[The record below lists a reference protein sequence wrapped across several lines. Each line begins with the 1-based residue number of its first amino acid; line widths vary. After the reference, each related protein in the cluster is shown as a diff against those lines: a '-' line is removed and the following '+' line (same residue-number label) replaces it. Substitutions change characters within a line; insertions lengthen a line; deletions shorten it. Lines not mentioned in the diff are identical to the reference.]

1 MLELE
6 PGTIVADKL
15 RLLKPLGQGGMGSV
29 WLAEHLSLG
38 TEVAVK
44 FIRPER
50 AAADPSLVQRFDNEA
65 KAAARLGS
73 DHVVRIQDYGLAD
86 DGTTPYLVME
96 RLSGR
101 SLDAVLDERQ
111 RLPPTEV
118 VRIVCDVAEALDAAH
133 ALGIVHRDIKPQNI
147 FLTERDGEPGP
158 VKVLDFG
165 VAKVV
170 SEAGVPGASAL
181 TATGTV
187 IGSPPYMS
195 PEQLE
200 GRRDVDERAD
210 LWSLGVVAYQALTG
224 RLPFEGDSFVR
235 VGAAVLRGR
244 YVPVTQRREGLPTA
258 LDHWF
263 AKCLCVD
270 VAGRFATARA
280 LAAAL
285 GEIAVE
291 DLEDEAQPRG
301 DPHLALATT
310 ERDRPVA
317 TRDTTGTGP
326 SPGPAPRPA
335 DARAAIGETTG
346 SLAVPSRQTPASGW
360 RRATLWSAATLLTA
374 SAVALAVTRP
384 WEVTPVDPSP
394 SAPITF
400 GPDDCP
406 EGMTYVGGGTFQMG
420 SEPGPEVPMI
430 ELPRHPVAV
439 RPFCIDRTEVTVAA
453 YAACEACEEPE
464 KTVNIKEISHRAFE
478 FWNQFCNATRE
489 GRENHPINCVSWEQ
503 AQAYCVARGA
513 RLPTEQE
520 WERAARGQDDR
531 VYPWGDAA
539 PSANVANA
547 CGRECGDR
555 LTALRKAVGVSA
567 WPSLHGDD
575 DGAVST
581 APVGSFSTGASPEG
595 VLDMAGNVW
604 EWTASAYCRY
614 DEGSCGET
622 SRVLRGGGWDS
633 TDPEALRVTKRQPGE
648 RTARG
653 WSIGFRCAWSPEQ

>member
-6 PGTIVADKL
+6 PGTVVADKL

-50 AAADPSLVQRFDNEA
+50 AAVDPSLIQRFDNEA
-65 KAAARLGS
+65 KAAARIGS

-101 SLDAVLDERQ
+101 SLDAVLDERR

-118 VRIVCDVAEALDAAH
+118 VRVVRDVAEALDAAH

-224 RLPFEGDSFVR
+224 RLPFEGESFVR

-244 YVPVTQRREGLPTA
+244 YAPVSERREGLPAA

-263 AKCLCVD
+263 TKCLCVD
-270 VAGRFATARA
+270 VAGRFASAGDMARA
-280 LAAAL
+280 LDA
-285 GEIAVE
+285 IAIE
-291 DLEDEAQPRG
+291 DIDDEDVPSEGSRI
-301 DPHLALATT
+301 ALATT
-310 ERDRPVA
+310 ERDRPIA
-317 TRDTTGTGP
+317 GSDTTGTGP
-326 SPGPAPRPA
+326 SPGPAPSPTA
-335 DARAAIGETTG
+335 GATAETTG
-346 SLAVPSRQTPASGW
+346 SLAIPSRATPTSSW
-360 RRATLWSAATLLTA
+360 RRVTLWSAATLLTA
-374 SAVALAVTRP
+374 GAVALAVTRP
-384 WEVTPVDPSP
+384 WESGSPDVTPV
-394 SAPITF
+394 APVTF

-406 EGMTYVGGGTFQMG
+406 RGMTYVGGGTFQMG

-439 RPFCIDRTEVTVAA
+439 RPFCIDTTEVTVAA
-453 YAACEACEEPE
+453 YAACDDCEEPP
-464 KTVNIKEISHRAFE
+464 KTIDGKEITRSGLE
-478 FWNQFCNATRE
+478 FWSQFCNASLD
-489 GRENHPINCVSWEQ
+489 GRDDHPINCVSWEQ
-503 AQAYCVARGA
+503 AQRFCVAKGA

-520 WERAARGQDDR
+520 WERAARGEDGR
-531 VYPWGDAA
+531 IYPWGQAA
-539 PSANVANA
+539 PSAEVANA
-547 CGRECGDR
+547 CGRECGDH
-555 LTALRKAVGVSA
+555 LTALREALGAAA
-567 WPSLHGDD
+567 WPSLHQGN
-575 DGAVST
+575 DGAEST
-581 APVGSFSTGASPEG
+581 APVGSFAAGASPEG

-614 DEGSCGET
+614 DEGSCGDPR
-622 SRVLRGGGWDS
+622 RVIRGGGWDS
-633 TDPEALRVTKRQPGE
+633 PDPDALRVTRRQPGE

-653 WSIGFRCAWSPEQ
+653 WSIGFRCAWSPEE